1 MHRHDSNCD
10 TLPGTITMRGP
21 TRFLIS
27 VMLLQFVGGM
37 ASAEDEFSEPDAE
50 DFAYPLPWLKTGPV
64 KERMK
69 FASHRNGML
78 KSGWEGEPAKG
89 LAAAKLDYEA
99 ARKLCPN
106 DPRLDYAYGLVL
118 WKHDRRDEAIKQF
131 DAAAHLSEKV
141 SPFLPAAQAGAWG
154 RLLNQ
159 QREAGWKQLAAIATA
174 LSKSKGDYP
183 TGVQKADSALFLGRA
198 VEFLCGPGRTE
209 QSADADQRQADAVT
223 VLIPADL
230 RDEFA
235 RGRHQIDK
243 RHADLKALADRPADE
258 IVAEFQ
264 QKKSELQQ
272 QLDEY
277 KAEISR
283 LKDQIDEQSKTQKKW
298 LAEQQKQVGQRE
310 SVLPRIQAQINAA
323 SQDYA
328 ANRVPGR
335 YTEIQTVRVKV
346 KDEKAKSGYRY
357 ETERR
362 EVEVPEPAGV
372 RLARLDR
379 LGTAQKTGEEL
390 VRQGNAIRAEVQQL
404 KTEKVQSNRNFVRG
418 LTEVRTARSKQFRNQ
433 RELTAKVK
441 QFEQDYHSPETLKA
455 RVSTIAPYVPWDPDV
470 EREALIASYR
480 ITLPASSAP

>member
-1 MHRHDSNCD
+1 MMTQSRHLLVVVS
-10 TLPGTITMRGP
+10 LSVLSSL
-21 TRFLIS
+21 FL
-27 VMLLQFVGGM
+27 
-37 ASAEDEFSEPDAE
+37 ASSGVVVLADEDFSEPEAE

-69 FASHRNGML
+69 FAFHRNGML
-78 KSGWEGEPAKG
+78 KSGWEGEPTKAQ
-89 LAAAKLDYEA
+89 AAAKLDFEA

-106 DPRLDYAYGLVL
+106 DPRVEYAYGLVL

-131 DAAAHLSEKV
+131 DTAAHLNEKV
-141 SPFLPAAQAGAWG
+141 PPFLPAAQAGAWG

-159 QREAGWKQLAAIATA
+159 QREAGWKQLAVVATV
-174 LSKSKGDYP
+174 LSKTKGDYP
-183 TGVQKADSALFLGRA
+183 TGVQKEDSALFLGRA
-198 VEFLCGPGRTE
+198 VEFLTGPGSTE
-209 QSADADQRQADAVT
+209 QTAQADKRQADAV
-223 VLIPADL
+223 VALIPADL
-230 RDEFA
+230 RDEFV
-235 RGRHQIDK
+235 RGRQQIDK
-243 RHADLKALADRPADE
+243 RHADLKALADRPTDE

-277 KAEISR
+277 KAEIFR

-298 LAEQQKQVGQRE
+298 LAEQQKQIGQRE
-310 SVLPRIQAQINAA
+310 SALPQIQAQINAA
-323 SQDYA
+323 SRDYA

-346 KDEKAKSGYRY
+346 KDEDAKSGYRY

-379 LGTAQKTGEEL
+379 LGTAQKAGEEL
-390 VRQGNAIRAEVQQL
+390 LRQGNAIRAEVQQL
-404 KTEKVQSNRNFVRG
+404 KAEKVQSNRSFVRG

-441 QFEQDYHSPETLKA
+441 QFEQDFQSPETLKA

-470 EREALIASYR
+470 EREALVASYR
-480 ITLPASSAP
+480 ITLPASSSP